1 MKILLSLFLSSVLSF
16 GAVFAG
22 MPVRSVLVS
31 AAETETGK
39 NAFDDTDVNEDVS
52 AVLLSELIAEAGEDG
67 IAVYFTEYCFAA
79 EREKNVNY
87 GLYVYVCNVR
97 GYDFAAEDGK
107 NALNMAVSYDADGNP
122 TKYANMDLHYC
133 GQSTGINAGLLWKFR
148 VTDEDNEILSNAL
161 EQDRTKNERRYDIA
175 GIQLHRE
182 GYALAND
189 YKVGAIYR
197 FSGYAA
203 GYGKYVQENTLT
215 VTKQNSD
222 TVSLN
227 VEHAFYRPDGNNGK
241 EYTQDSLACV
251 YFAVPNELI
260 EKYGELYAVHF
271 TYLEAVTDWMFLTG
285 NSAVYNELL
294 GYMGQDITGK
304 DLQYGFGAG
313 REYINYGQGVSS
325 VVYDYAYN
333 KARVSLDWDTKGYY
347 ADHTISNLKYIFPV
361 EGGMDQT
368 DSADDYVLQSETI
381 REYML
386 AYSKGKADLILGRY
400 SSELFSRVADEMTD
414 KSLSA
419 EDEFHLT
426 GITFDNWWNE
436 FWGMETET
444 PYTMPAI
451 QKAERCLSATQ
462 VESEYYIDESCYEDF
477 KAYYDANSQGGAVYV
492 FHFAQSDFYSAEAYN
507 LNNDATGFF
516 DPYETD
522 SNARLMQETVYLDF
536 DIIDI
541 SLKSEA
547 GAVKVLGVVSDPIDV
562 IANGT
567 PALDTTSDKWAAW
580 LKDFLQ
586 ALRDSLNSVLAVVFL
601 IIGVALIV
609 FLWDPLT
616 TLLGLLWKAV
626 CTPFKAISNAVKNRK
641 NKRE

>member
-1 MKILLSLFLSSVLSF
+1 MKILLSILLSAVLSF

-22 MPVRSVLVS
+22 MPVRSVSVS

-39 NAFDDTDVNEDVS
+39 NAFDDTDVNEDIS

-79 EREKNVNY
+79 ETEKNVNY

-97 GYDFAAEDGK
+97 GYDFAEEDGK

-161 EQDRTKNERRYDIA
+161 EQNRLHGERRYDIA
-175 GIQLHRE
+175 GIQLRRE

-241 EYTQDSLACV
+241 EHTQDSLACV

-271 TYLEAVTDWMFLTG
+271 SYLEAVTDWMFLTG

-294 GYMGQDITGK
+294 GYAGQDITGK

-313 REYINYGQGVSS
+313 REDVNYGQGVSS

-386 AYSKGKADLILGRY
+386 EYSKGKDDLILGRY

-419 EDEFHLT
+419 KDEFHLT

-436 FWGMETET
+436 LWGMETET

-451 QKAERCLSATQ
+451 QKAERCLSAAQ
-462 VESEYYIDESCYEDF
+462 LESEYYIDESCYEDF
-477 KAYYDANSQGGAVYV
+477 KAYYDANSQDGAVYV
-492 FHFAQSDFYSAEAYN
+492 FHFAQSDFYSVEAYN

-516 DPYETD
+516 DPYEMD

-547 GAVKVLGVVSDPIDV
+547 GAVTVLGVVSDPIDV

-567 PALDTTSDKWAAW
+567 PAEDTTSDKLAAW

-586 ALRDSLNSVLAVVFL
+586 ALRDSLNSVLAVVL
-601 IIGVALIV
+601 LIV
-609 FLWDPLT
+609 VIVLIVVLWDPLT
-616 TLLGLLWKAV
+616 KLLGLLWKAI
-626 CTPFKAISNAVKNRK
+626 CTPFKAISKAVKNRK
-641 NKRE
+641 NKSE

>member
-1 MKILLSLFLSSVLSF
+1 MRVARFVSSLIFSVILSF
-16 GAVFAG
+16 GAAFAG
-22 MPVRSVLVS
+22 YSASAITVS
-31 AAETETGK
+31 AAEVQTGA
-39 NAFDDTDVNEDVS
+39 NAFDNTNVNDDLEGLDLS
-52 AVLLSELIAEAGEDG
+52 AITPSASLEPSLF
-67 IAVYFTEYCFAA
+67 YFTEYCFAA
-79 EREKNVNY
+79 ETENNVNY
-87 GLYVYVCNVR
+87 ALYLYVYNPRRFEFRQGDGENVVNIAVE
-97 GYDFAAEDGK
+97 YDESGQ
-107 NALNMAVSYDADGNP
+107 P
-122 TKYANMDLHYC
+122 TRYANVGLKYC
-133 GQSTGINAGLLWKFR
+133 GRSKGALEGLIIKFR
-148 VTDEDNEILSNAL
+148 VIDKDNQILANAV
-161 EQDRTKNERRYDIA
+161 EQNRTKNERRYDIT
-175 GIQLHRE
+175 GVQLWRE
-182 GYALAND
+182 GYAMAND
-189 YKVGAIYR
+189 YKVGATYR

-241 EYTQDSLACV
+241 EHTQDSLACV

-333 KARVSLDWDTKGYY
+333 KARVSVDWDTTAYY
-347 ADHTISNLKYIFPV
+347 ADNTISELQYIFPV

-386 AYSKGKADLILGRY
+386 EYSKGKDDLILGRY
-400 SSELFSRVADEMTD
+400 SSELFSRVAEEMTD
-414 KSLSA
+414 RSLSA

-436 FWGMETET
+436 LWGMETET

-451 QKAERCLSATQ
+451 QKAERCLSAAQ

-477 KAYYDANSQGGAVYV
+477 KAYYDANSQDGAVYV
-492 FHFAQSDFYSAEAYN
+492 FHFAQSDFYSVEAYN

-516 DPYETD
+516 DPYEMD

-547 GAVKVLGVVSDPIDV
+547 GAVTVLGVVSDPIDV

-567 PALDTTSDKWAAW
+567 PALETTSDGGLGDWFAQLMQAIAA
-580 LKDFLQ
+580 
-586 ALRDSLNSVLAVVFL
+586 
-601 IIGVALIV
+601 IIGALLVVAIIV
-609 FLWDPLT
+609 IFWGPIST
-616 TLLGLLWKAV
+616 ILGLLGNLIAL
-626 CTPFKAISNAVKNRK
+626 PFKAIADAIKNRK
-641 NKRE
+641 KKE

>member
-22 MPVRSVLVS
+22 MPVRSVSVS

-67 IAVYFTEYCFAA
+67 ISVYFTEYCFAA
-79 EREKNVNY
+79 ETEKNVNY

-97 GYDFAAEDGK
+97 GYDFVAEDGK

-133 GQSTGINAGLLWKFR
+133 GQSTGINAGLVWKFR

-161 EQDRTKNERRYDIA
+161 EQNRLKGERRYDIT
-175 GIQLHRE
+175 GVQLRRE
-182 GYALAND
+182 GYAMASD

-222 TVSLN
+222 TVSLD
-227 VEHAFYRPDGNNGK
+227 VEHAFYRPDGNNG
-241 EYTQDSLACV
+241 EEHTQDSLACV

-271 TYLEAVTDWMFLTG
+271 SYLEAVTDWMFLTG

-313 REYINYGQGVSS
+313 GWENESGPENWTR
-325 VVYDYAYN
+325 VYDYAYN
-333 KARVSLDWDTKGYY
+333 QKLVFSGSYDYHSLNI
-347 ADHTISNLKYIFPV
+347 ISNLKYIFPV

-368 DSADDYVLQSETI
+368 DSADDYVLRSETI

-436 FWGMETET
+436 LWGMETET

-451 QKAERCLSATQ
+451 QKAERCLSAAQ
-462 VESEYYIDESCYEDF
+462 LESEYYIDESCYDDF
-477 KAYYDANSQGGAVYV
+477 KAYYDANSQDGAVYV
-492 FHFAQSDFYSAEAYN
+492 FHFAQSDFYSVEACN

-516 DPYETD
+516 DPYEMD

-547 GAVKVLGVVSDPIDV
+547 SAVTVLGVVSDPIDV
-562 IANGT
+562 IPNGT
-567 PALDTTSDKWAAW
+567 PALDTTSDKLAAW

-586 ALRDSLNSVLAVVFL
+586 ALRDSLNSVLAVVLL
-601 IIGVALIV
+601 IIGIALIV